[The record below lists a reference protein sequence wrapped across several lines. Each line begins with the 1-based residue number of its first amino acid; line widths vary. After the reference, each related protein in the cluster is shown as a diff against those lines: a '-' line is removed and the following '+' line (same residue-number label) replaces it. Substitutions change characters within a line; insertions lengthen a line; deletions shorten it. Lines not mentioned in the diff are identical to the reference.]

1 MQRWSIHFGWVKA
14 HIGIEGNEEADR
26 LAKEA
31 AQEDDDQNTVYNRI
45 PVTTIATEINRKGI
59 VQWQGQWDGTEK

>member
-31 AQEDDDQNTVYNRI
+31 TQEDDDQNLVYNRI
-45 PVTTIATEINRKGI
+45 LVTTIATEINRKGI
-59 VQWQGQWDGTEK
+59 VQGGAKYPPYFQ